1 MKMPGLGAGLFVGR
15 VAYAAATFLVPA
27 LLGCS
32 SAADPQSADPNPGV
46 LGAELTREKPAKSAA
61 YTLFEAAPVRPIAVL
76 SDGLVAVTNVPDDR
90 VELFRVQRG
99 DVTPCGAVKVGLR
112 PVALAAVADQLW
124 VVNHLSDSVSVLD
137 IDAEH
142 CSARIER
149 TLQVGDEPRDIVT
162 APGRN
167 GQRYVFITTAHRGQN
182 VRASDGSPRDPELT
196 RPSIGRADVFV
207 YDAAHLGAVN
217 TEKPL
222 EVLSLFSD
230 TPRALAVGQGKV
242 FAAGFLSGNQTSIVR
257 FQLVV
262 ERGRESLSRLDADGD
277 LQIDAT
283 LPPEQRIIEG
293 GYPALRG
300 HGRCISGTL
309 SSAPGADRTDF
320 LMDVCVRTDPAQPN
334 RALSIIPQRAGTITP
349 ECSCTS
355 SSGELQMTPPLI
367 VRFYESAA
375 VCGQNFDAARG
386 GCWLEPPQTDVAV
399 SGPNTP
405 KPLRVQ
411 AWTQQVALS
420 LPDRDV
426 FTIDL
431 GQTPPA
437 LVNGGD
443 FRHVGTTL
451 FNMAV
456 HPKTGKIFVS
466 NTEARNLLRF
476 EGPGAGATQTQGF
489 ASTTVRG
496 HIAENRISVLAPAD
510 HSVKAVHLNGHI
522 DFSRCCEPTPNAES
536 ERTLAFPV
544 GLAISSKRGKNGQL
558 LDAQDLYVAALGS
571 DKVAVLDTQSLESAS
586 ADGLRG
592 DLRTHIEVAGG
603 PVGLTLDEERERLY
617 VLAHFS
623 NELVVIN
630 TRNRRIVGRHAMFSP
645 EPTSIIEG
653 RPFLYDARHT
663 SSHGDSACASCHI
676 FGDFDGLSWDL
687 GAPDE
692 RSFPNTGPVFARP
705 EFTSAPLTSDFL
717 AVKGP
722 MNTQSLRGLSNHGAM
737 HWRGDR
743 RGGLQSTTHAQP
755 DTGAYDEQAAFK
767 AFNVAFPGLNGR
779 SAQLSAAEMQK
790 FTNFTLSLTYPPNP
804 IRRLDDQLTEGQV
817 RARSRYFGCEI
828 TNESMAQR
836 KCADG
841 RDIEEETLNCNCLN
855 PPEFVLGLVRRPDY
869 CPAQPRCTLDVSDF
883 QNTCHGCHTL
893 DARGNSQFGVDKP
906 GFFGS
911 DGRTTNDS
919 VSHMLKIPHLR
930 NMYQKVGM
938 FGSVQTRPGVGLNN
952 LADSVFGAR
961 EGGLLSAQNAFMGD
975 QVRGFG
981 FTHAGEEDT
990 VFHFFSSIGFARA
1003 PSPGIVFVNDNRAG
1017 FEPVLPHDTRSC
1029 FDDQLQPL
1037 NRTFTSRLATPEV
1050 LQLLQEQLVL
1060 LSRPDTTPAQKAA
1073 ASQAL
1078 AGFLLS
1084 LPPSNPGAVFQ
1095 RLPLESALGQLALP
1109 LLACPSLPPH
1119 AALQALGCF
1128 ELKTGAGCAELIGL
1142 VRGCALW
1149 GATLERIVPNGTHV
1163 CDAAGLSDKAD
1174 MEDFVLAF
1182 ESNLKPVVGQQLT
1195 WSGRASSAD
1204 QQRLALL
1211 ISQAEQGN
1219 SDLVAQTGGRGFSFA
1234 SGQFVRD
1241 DGKPF
1246 SLSRLLNRSSSPV
1259 TFTAVP
1265 PGEGRRIGIDR
1276 DSNGLLDARD
1286 RDSAESLGEDDD
1298 RDDR

>member
-1 MKMPGLGAGLFVGR
+1 MNMLGCTGTIIR
-15 VAYAAATFLVPA
+15 RAAFATATLLVPP

-32 SAADPQSADPNPGV
+32 SVADSPSTEGASQSAA
-46 LGAELTREKPAKSAA
+46 LALEKPEKAGK

-76 SDGLVAVTNVPDDR
+76 ADGLVAVTNVPDDR

-112 PVALAAVADQLW
+112 PVALALVDDKLW

-137 IDAEH
+137 VDTEH

-167 GQRYVFITTAHRGQN
+167 GQRYVFVTAAHRGQN
-182 VRASDGSPRDPELT
+182 VQAPNGGPRDPALT
-196 RPSIGRADVFV
+196 QPGIGRADVFV
-207 YDAAHLGAVN
+207 YDAARLGPVN
-217 TEKPL
+217 AEKPV
-222 EVLSLFSD
+222 EVLSLFTD

-242 FAAGFLSGNQTSIVR
+242 FAAGFMSGNQTSLVR
-257 FQLVV
+257 YQLVV
-262 ERGRESLSRLDADGD
+262 ERGRESLRRLDADGD
-277 LQIDAT
+277 LQIDAS
-283 LPPEQRIIEG
+283 LPEQERIVEG
-293 GYPALRG
+293 GYPALHG
-300 HGRCISGTL
+300 HGRCLSGTL
-309 SSAPGADRTDF
+309 STPPGADRTDF
-320 LMDVCVRTDPAQPN
+320 LMDVCVRTDPSQPN
-334 RALSIIPQRAGTITP
+334 RALSIVQQHAGTVTP
-349 ECSCTS
+349 ECACTNS
-355 SSGELQMTPPLI
+355 IGELQMTPPLI
-367 VRFYESAA
+367 VRFYESAE
-375 VCGQNFDAARG
+375 VCGQNFDATLG

-411 AWTQQVALS
+411 AWNQQVALS

-431 GQTPPA
+431 SQTPPA

-476 EGPGAGATQTQGF
+476 EGPGAGAGQAEGF
-489 ASTTVRG
+489 ASSTVRG
-496 HIAENRISVLAPAD
+496 HIAENRISVLSPAD
-510 HSVKAVHLNGHI
+510 HGVKAVHLNGHI
-522 DFSRCCEPTPNAES
+522 DFSHCCEPTPNRES
-536 ERTLAFPV
+536 ERSLAFPV
-544 GLAISSKRGKNGQL
+544 GLAISSKRSRNGQL

-571 DKVAVLDTQSLESAS
+571 DKVAVLDTQNLESAGN
-586 ADGLRG
+586 DGLQG
-592 DLRTHIEVAGG
+592 DRRTHIEIAGG

-623 NELVVIN
+623 NELVVVN
-630 TRNRRIVGRHAMFSP
+630 TRSQRVVGRHPMYSP
-645 EPTSIIEG
+645 EPASVVLG

-692 RSFPNTGPVFARP
+692 RSFANTGAVFSRP
-705 EFTSAPLTSDFL
+705 EFISAPLTSDFL

-722 MNTQSLRGLSNHGAM
+722 MSTQSLRGLANHGAM

-743 RGGLQSTTHAQP
+743 RGGLQSTTHVQP

-779 SAQLSAAEMQK
+779 SAQLPAADMQK
-790 FTNFTLSLTYPPNP
+790 FTDFTLALSYPPNP
-804 IRRLDDQLTEGQV
+804 IRRLDNELTPAQS

-828 TNESMAQR
+828 SDQSMAQR

-841 RDIEEETLNCNCLN
+841 RDIDEETFNCNCLN
-855 PPEFVLGLVRRPDY
+855 PPEFVLGLLPRPDY
-869 CPAQPRCTLDVSDF
+869 CPANPRCTLDVSDF
-883 QNTCHGCHTL
+883 QNTCNGCHTL
-893 DARGNSQFGVDKP
+893 DARGNSAFGVDKP
-906 GFFGS
+906 GFFGT
-911 DGRTTNDS
+911 DGRSTNDS

-930 NMYQKVGM
+930 NLYQKVGM

-952 LADSVFGAR
+952 LADSVFGPR
-961 EGGLLSAQNAFMGD
+961 EGGLLSAQNAFLGD

-990 VFHFFSSIGFARA
+990 IFHFFSSIGFARS
-1003 PSPGIVFVNDNRAG
+1003 PSPGIAFVNDNRGG
-1017 FEPVLPHDTRSC
+1017 FEPVLPHDTQAC

-1037 NRTFTSRLATPEV
+1037 NRTFMSQLASPEV
-1050 LQLLQEQLVL
+1050 LQQLQEQLVI
-1060 LSRPDTTPAQKAA
+1060 LSRPDTTPEQKAA
-1073 ASQAL
+1073 ASQIL

-1095 RLPLESALGQLALP
+1095 RLPLPAALSQLALP

-1128 ELKTGAGCAELIGL
+1128 ELKTGAGCAQLIGL
-1142 VRGCALW
+1142 VQGCALW
-1149 GATLERIVPNGTHV
+1149 GATLERIVPNGAHA

-1174 MEDFVLAF
+1174 MEGFMFAF
-1182 ESNLKPVVGQQLT
+1182 ENNLKPVVGQQLT
-1195 WSGRASSAD
+1195 WSRHAGSAER
-1204 QQRLALL
+1204 QRLDLL
-1211 ISQAEQGN
+1211 VSQAEQQN
-1219 SDLVAQTGGRGFSFA
+1219 CDLVAHADGSGFTLTN
-1234 SGQFVRD
+1234 GQFLRD
-1241 DGKPF
+1241 DGARF
-1246 SLSRLLNRSSSPV
+1246 TLARLLNRPASDL

-1276 DSNGLLDARD
+1276 DSDGVLDARERSSSD
-1286 RDSAESLGEDDD
+1286 TCAGED
-1298 RDDR
+1298 

>member
-1 MKMPGLGAGLFVGR
+1 MSMLEHCTGALVR
-15 VAYAAATFLVPA
+15 RAAFATLALLVPT

-32 SAADPQSADPNPGV
+32 SVADRPPTNTRSTAAS
-46 LGAELTREKPAKSAA
+46 LTSQNSGK
-61 YTLFEAAPVRPIAVL
+61 YTLFEAGPVRPIAVL
-76 SDGLVAVTNVPDDR
+76 ADGLVAVTNVPDDR
-90 VELFRVQRG
+90 VELFRAQRG
-99 DVTPCGAVKVGLR
+99 DLTPCGVVNVGLR
-112 PVALAAVADQLW
+112 PVALAVVGDKLW

-137 IDAEH
+137 VDTEH

-167 GQRYVFITTAHRGQN
+167 GQSYVFITAAHRGQN
-182 VRASDGSPRDPELT
+182 VQAADGSPRDPALT
-196 RPSIGRADVFV
+196 QPSIGRADVFV
-207 YDAAHLGAVN
+207 YDAARLGSVN
-217 TEKPL
+217 AEKPV

-242 FAAGFLSGNQTSIVR
+242 FAAGFMSGNQTSIVR
-257 FQLVV
+257 YQLVV
-262 ERGRESLSRLDADGD
+262 ERGRESLQKLDADGD

-283 LPPEQRIIEG
+283 LAPEARIVEG

-300 HGRCISGTL
+300 HGRCLSGTL
-309 SSAPGADRTDF
+309 SSPPGADRTDF
-320 LMDVCVRTDPAQPN
+320 LMDVCVRTDPSQPK
-334 RALSIIPQRAGTITP
+334 RALEIIPQHAGTVTP
-349 ECSCTS
+349 ECSCTNS
-355 SSGELQMTPPLI
+355 IGELQMTPPMI
-367 VRFYESAA
+367 VRFYESAE
-375 VCGQNFDAARG
+375 VCGENFDPVRG
-386 GCWLEPPQTDVAV
+386 GCWLEPPQSDVAV

-411 AWTQQVALS
+411 AWNQQVALS

-431 GQTPPA
+431 AQTPPA
-437 LVNGGD
+437 LVSGGD

-466 NTEARNLLRF
+466 NTEARNLMRF
-476 EGPGAGATQTQGF
+476 EGPGAGVAQGQGF

-496 HIAENRISVLAPAD
+496 HIAENRISVLSPAD
-510 HSVKAVHLNGHI
+510 HGVKAVHLNGHI
-522 DFSRCCEPTPNAES
+522 DFSHCCEQTPNAES
-536 ERTLAFPV
+536 ERSLAFPV
-544 GLAISSKRGKNGQL
+544 GLAITSKRGRNGQL

-571 DKVAVLDTQSLESAS
+571 DKVAVLDTQTLESAGDS
-586 ADGLRG
+586 GLQG
-592 DLRTHIEVAGG
+592 DRRTQIEVAGG
-603 PVGLTLDEERERLY
+603 PVGLTLDEERDRLY

-623 NELVVIN
+623 NELVVVN
-630 TRNRRIVGRHAMFSP
+630 TRNRQVVGRHRMFSP
-645 EPTSIIEG
+645 EPASVIEG

-692 RSFPNTGPVFARP
+692 RSFPNTGPVFSRP
-705 EFTSAPLTSDFL
+705 EFISAPLTSDFL

-722 MNTQSLRGLSNHGAM
+722 MATQSLRGLANHGAM

-743 RGGLQSTTHAQP
+743 RGGLQSTTHVQP

-779 SAQLSAAEMQK
+779 SAQLPAADMQK
-790 FTNFTLSLTYPPNP
+790 FTDFTLALTYPPNP
-804 IRRLDDQLTEGQV
+804 IRRLDDELTPAQM

-828 TNESMAQR
+828 NNESMAQR

-841 RDIEEETLNCNCLN
+841 RDIDEETLNCNCLN
-855 PPEFVLGLVRRPDY
+855 PPEFVLGLLPRPSY

-883 QNTCHGCHTL
+883 QNTCNGCHTL
-893 DARGNSQFGVDKP
+893 DARGNSAFGVDKP
-906 GFFGS
+906 GFFGT
-911 DGRTTNDS
+911 DGRSTNDS

-930 NMYQKVGM
+930 NAYQKVGM

-952 LADSVFGAR
+952 LADSVFGPR
-961 EGGLLSAQNAFMGD
+961 EGGLLSAQNAFLGE

-990 VFHFFSSIGFARA
+990 IFHFFSSVGFARA
-1003 PSPGIVFVNDNRAG
+1003 PSPSIAFANDNRGG
-1017 FEPVLPHDTRSC
+1017 FAPVLPHDTRAC

-1037 NRTFTSRLATPEV
+1037 NRTFLSQLTTPEV
-1050 LQLLQEQLVL
+1050 LQQLQEQLVV
-1060 LSRPDTTPAQKAA
+1060 LSRPDTTAEQKAA
-1073 ASQAL
+1073 ASQIL

-1095 RLPLESALGQLALP
+1095 RLPLQSALGQFALP

-1128 ELKTGAGCAELIGL
+1128 ELKTGAACAQLIS
-1142 VRGCALW
+1142 VVQGCALW
-1149 GATLERIVPNGTHV
+1149 GATLEQIVPNGTHA
-1163 CDAAGLSDKAD
+1163 CAAGGLSDKAD
-1174 MEDFVLAF
+1174 MEDFVFAY
-1182 ESNLKPVVGQQLT
+1182 ESNLKPIVGQQLT
-1195 WSGRASSAD
+1195 WTRSAGSAER
-1204 QQRLALL
+1204 QRLNLL
-1211 ISQAEQGN
+1211 VSQAAQGN
-1219 SDLVAQTGGRGFSFA
+1219 TDLVAHANCSGFTFTN
-1234 SGQFVRD
+1234 GQFLRD
-1241 DGKPF
+1241 DGTRVT
-1246 SLSRLLNRSSSPV
+1246 LARLIDRPSSSI

-1265 PGEGRRIGIDR
+1265 PGEGRRLGVDR
-1276 DSNGLLDARD
+1276 DSDGVLDARD
-1286 RDSAESLGEDDD
+1286 RNSSQACSDDD
-1298 RDDR
+1298 